1 MLFYSQ
7 SRDSAKEPLKTEEG
21 AGSMETEISHNGNAS
36 DKKEEVP
43 QQALSLKCE
52 E

>member
-1 MLFYSQ
+1 M
-7 SRDSAKEPLKTEEG
+7 DTEN
-21 AGSMETEISHNGNAS
+21 SHNGNAS
-36 DKKEEVP
+36 DKTEEKP